1 MVCGVFVMCK
11 GRHESDLMPLERTD
25 ECLPQEVQVDYEVP
39 TRTRNR
45 DRVKRLRM
53 RTVSSQ
59 TQVRLDMGVGSHL
72 TSQVRGVSDQMPR
85 KEFRFNIG
93 LGIGR
98 RRQPILAATR
108 LACNCVI
115 CDGRLGPMPCA

>member
-11 GRHESDLMPLERTD
+11 GRHESDLMPLERID
-25 ECLPQEVQVDYEVP
+25 ESLPQEVQVDYEVP
-39 TRTRNR
+39 TTTRNR
-45 DRVKRLRM
+45 DKVKRLRM

-59 TQVRLDMGVGSHL
+59 TQVRFDMGVGSHL

-93 LGIGR
+93 LRIGR
-98 RRQPILAATR
+98 TRQPITCSNKAGLQ
-108 LACNCVI
+108 L
-115 CDGRLGPMPCA
+115 CDM